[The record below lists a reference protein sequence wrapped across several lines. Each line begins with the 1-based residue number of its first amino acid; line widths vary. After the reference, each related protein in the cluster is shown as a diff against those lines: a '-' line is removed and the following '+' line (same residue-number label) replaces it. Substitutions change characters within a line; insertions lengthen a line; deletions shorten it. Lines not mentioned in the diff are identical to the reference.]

1 MNMRKIIFTILLL
14 VLALT
19 TFAQRDK
26 LLEDGR
32 RWVTFRWSFSDYS
45 DSDDYIKWYISEDG
59 GYYARNLTIMGDT
72 LINDTIY
79 KKLYSANLY
88 YYNDWNAVGKLEA
101 FIRYENG
108 KYLYR
113 FLNDKVRD
121 KYKKEYP
128 YDFIGNE
135 HLLFDENRVEGDI
148 IPSGLEV
155 VSAVN
160 DTVYPR
166 YSDYSLKYWKVKDAN
181 NGPNYYDYFRYFD
194 DIKWI
199 QGVGYPTTLIPYVGR
214 EYDCLCGDVLLFC
227 VAANGDTIYRNKRYW
242 YPELTFITTIRKIF
256 PDEVSFT
263 QQGSECVVTLPADV
277 AAWEAT
283 LSNSVGV
290 TVARCSGEGSE
301 VILPATSKGTH
312 ILVIKADG
320 RVVKKKVFIK

>member
-1 MNMRKIIFTILLL
+1 MKKIIFTILLF
-14 VLALT
+14 VLALPS
-19 TFAQRDK
+19 FAQKDN

-32 RWVTFRWSFSDYS
+32 RWVTFGWSFGDYDD
-45 DSDDYIKWYISEDG
+45 DSEWVKMYLEDLG
-59 GYYARNLTIMGDT
+59 GYEACNLTIMGDT

-79 KKLYSANLY
+79 KKLYSADLY

-113 FLNDKVRD
+113 FLNEKVRD
-121 KYKKEYP
+121 MYKKGYP
-128 YDFIGNE
+128 HDFIGNE

-148 IPSGLEV
+148 IPPGLEV

-199 QGVGYPTTLIPYVGR
+199 QGVG
-214 EYDCLCGDVLLFC
+214 
-227 VAANGDTIYRNKRYW
+227 
-242 YPELTFITTIRKIF
+242 
-256 PDEVSFT
+256 
-263 QQGSECVVTLPADV
+263 
-277 AAWEAT
+277 
-283 LSNSVGV
+283 
-290 TVARCSGEGSE
+290 
-301 VILPATSKGTH
+301 
-312 ILVIKADG
+312 
-320 RVVKKKVFIK
+320 

>member
-1 MNMRKIIFTILLL
+1 MKKIIFTILLS

-19 TFAQRDK
+19 SFAQRDN

-32 RWVTFRWSFSDYS
+32 RWVTFGWSFGDYDD
-45 DSDDYIKWYISEDG
+45 DSEWVKMYLEDLG
-59 GYYARNLTIMGDT
+59 GYEACNLTIMGDT
-72 LINDTIY
+72 LINDILY
-79 KKLYSANLY
+79 KKLYVADLY
-88 YYNDWNAVGKLEA
+88 YYNDWNALGKLEA
-101 FIRYENG
+101 FIRYDNG

-113 FLNDKVRD
+113 FLKGKVQ
-121 KYKKEYP
+121 
-128 YDFIGNE
+128 I
-135 HLLFDENRVEGDI
+135 LFDENSVVGDI
-148 IPSGLEV
+148 IPPGLEV
-155 VSAVN
+155 VSSVN
-160 DTVYPR
+160 DTVYPC

-227 VAANGDTIYRNKRYW
+227 IAADGDTIYRNKRYW
-242 YPELTFITTIRKIF
+242 YPEFTFITTIRKIF

-263 QQGSECVVTLPADV
+263 QQGSECIVTLPADV

-290 TVARCSGEGSE
+290 TVARRSGEGSE
-301 VILPATSKGTH
+301 VTLPATSKGTH

-320 RVVKKKVFIK
+320 RVVKKKVYIK

>member
-1 MNMRKIIFTILLL
+1 MKKIIFTILLS

-19 TFAQRDK
+19 SFAQRDN

-32 RWVTFRWSFSDYS
+32 RWVTFGWSFGDYDD
-45 DSDDYIKWYISEDG
+45 DSEWVKMYLEDLG
-59 GYYARNLTIMGDT
+59 GYEACNLTIMGDT
-72 LINDTIY
+72 LINDILY
-79 KKLYSANLY
+79 KKLYVADLY
-88 YYNDWNAVGKLEA
+88 YYNDWNALGKLEA
-101 FIRYENG
+101 FIRYDNG

-113 FLNDKVRD
+113 FLKGKVQ
-121 KYKKEYP
+121 
-128 YDFIGNE
+128 I
-135 HLLFDENRVEGDI
+135 LFDENSVVGDI
-148 IPSGLEV
+148 IPPGLEV
-155 VSAVN
+155 VSSVN
-160 DTVYPR
+160 DTVYPC

-227 VAANGDTIYRNKRYW
+227 IAADGDTIYRNKRYW
-242 YPELTFITTIRKIF
+242 YPEFTFITTIRKIF

-263 QQGSECVVTLPADV
+263 QQGNECIVTLPADV

-290 TVARCSGEGSE
+290 TVARRSGEGSE

-320 RVVKKKVFIK
+320 RVVKKKVYIK